1 MNSNR
6 QEFTPKVST
15 TTLKPSSTLEW
26 TSPSARHTMLICQQN
41 SNTTLNIK
49 RQDSQTH
56 AKTIDTPKL
65 TMGHFIE
72 LQVGE
77 IQFHP
82 PEQRRK
88 LPQPENLDKPVVQ
101 PTHMEQ
107 TPQLRGNMNLQ
118 PAERPFETQQSK

>member
-1 MNSNR
+1 MKSSR

-15 TTLKPSSTLEW
+15 TTLKLSSTLEW
-26 TSPSARHTMLICQQN
+26 TSSSARHTMLICQQN

-49 RQDSQTH
+49 RQASRTH
-56 AKTIDTPKL
+56 AKPIDTPKL

-72 LQVGE
+72 LQGEE

-82 PEQRRK
+82 PEQRHK
-88 LPQPENLDKPVVQ
+88 LSQWENLDKPVVQ
-101 PTHMEQ
+101 STHMEQ
-107 TPQLRGNMNLQ
+107 TPQLRGTMNLQ